1 MTDIPSPDLSFG
13 NGFPPA
19 TAALLTDY
27 FDRLRGAAREAR
39 IDIDR
44 DSLDE
49 LVAHVRDRLDGSDR
63 SLEAVHRVL
72 AELGKP
78 ETLARA
84 YEADPS
90 DDAAAAAAAG
100 DDRSLTGL
108 ARGPRPRRTGAGTF
122 LGVPYDIRPPTSARS
137 ASRSWNPADRRMLV
151 PKALGIG
158 WTLNFGALAVR
169 AHLVRPDDEDVPFA
183 EVPLRIVAATMLVPL
198 TLLTAFAVVAVAT
211 WAGLPPVVPSHWGF
225 FGEPDGYSDRDA
237 NLFLLSGLAAVPVA
251 AAGWVHLARRSRWN
265 RVGASAVSLALATVA
280 LAILLQTVYS
290 VHGGAGIWPTWVGIG
305 CAVALPLTLLVGVS
319 RSGRAAEQRRDFA
332 AKSKKGTTK

>member
-1 MTDIPSPDLSFG
+1 MTDIPSSDLSLG
-13 NGFPPA
+13 DGFPPA

-49 LVAHVRDRLDGSDR
+49 LVAHVRDRLEGSDR

-78 ETLARA
+78 EALARA
-84 YEADPS
+84 YEADAS
-90 DDAAAAAAAG
+90 DDDFGG
-100 DDRSLTGL
+100 DERSLTGL
-108 ARGPRPRRTGAGTF
+108 FKEPRPRRTGAGTF
-122 LGVPYDIRPPTSARS
+122 LGFPYDIRPPTSERF
-137 ASRSWNPADRRMLV
+137 ASRAWNPADRRMLV

-183 EVPLRIVAATMLVPL
+183 EVPLRVVAATMLVPIA
-198 TLLTAFAVVAVAT
+198 LLTAFAVVAAAT
-211 WAGLPPVVPSHWGF
+211 WAGLPPVVPSHWGV
-225 FGEPDGYSDRDA
+225 FGKPDGYSDRDA
-237 NLFLLSGLAAVPVA
+237 HLVLLSGLAAVPVA

-265 RVGASAVSLALATVA
+265 RVSASAVSLALATVA
-280 LAILLQTVYS
+280 LTILVQTVYS
-290 VHGGAGIWPTWVGIG
+290 VRVGAGIWPTWVGIC
-305 CAVALPLTLLVGVS
+305 CAVALPLALLVGVS